1 MLGKGG
7 RGGGKQRNDA
17 PLHSAGEVGGKGR
30 GRGARVQVN
39 HYARGARAQ
48 VNHFDREETPP
59 PPPALDEN
67 LVQAPEELVT
77 AQDPPSPTGVG
88 DDVDTAQAPQSPS
101 NGEDDFDTAPS
112 PQLPVTD
119 NGAAGDAS
127 DHAVDTTLAAK
138 EEVMKTITVAVL
150 ALTTIMQDDSVQLEK
165 YKTVCVE
172 LAQVKSALVV
182 SDNRVNALC
191 LELQNMKQLQNTA
204 DDELAGELHEFI
216 EGLHKKRKQK
226 LLVNEVGC
234 SSDAVA
240 LVDVG
245 GGLDMYDD
253 AET

>member
-1 MLGKGG
+1 M
-7 RGGGKQRNDA
+7 
-17 PLHSAGEVGGKGR
+17 PAGDG
-30 GRGARVQVN
+30 
-39 HYARGARAQ
+39 
-48 VNHFDREETPP
+48 
-59 PPPALDEN
+59 
-67 LVQAPEELVT
+67 EELVT
-77 AQDPPSPTGVG
+77 APAPPSPT
-88 DDVDTAQAPQSPS
+88 VDAEELVTALAPP
-101 NGEDDFDTAPS
+101 
-112 PQLPVTD
+112 LPVTD

-127 DHAVDTTLAAK
+127 DHDVDTTLAAK

-172 LAQVKSALVV
+172 LAQTKSALVV
-182 SDNRVNALC
+182 SDNRANALC
-191 LELQNMKQLQNTA
+191 LELQNMKQLQNTV

-226 LLVNEVGC
+226 LLESEVGC

-240 LVDVG
+240 LIEA